1 MTCGKC
7 PYTDGLV
14 YTSLP
19 PKVKCI
25 VTGEFHEYADL
36 CNCENARKV
45 KENLNSYAAVKG
57 ERALYRN
64 QEVSNFAT
72 TQGDSMTPLQAT
84 EINSAVTEIGATAV
98 ASIFDAVCAEIG
110 TPCLICGETV
120 EIGYFGGGPKICEE
134 CKQAVLHVK
143 ELLKKSKEGVAIL
156 D

>member
-25 VTGEFHEYADL
+25 VTGEFHVYEDL
-36 CNCENARKV
+36 CDCENARKV
-45 KENLNSYAAVKG
+45 KENLNRYVAAKG
-57 ERALYRN
+57 EQALYRS

-72 TQGDSMTPLQAT
+72 TPGDSIAPIQAT
-84 EINSAVTEIGATAV
+84 EINSAVTEISATAV
-98 ASIFDAVCAEIG
+98 ASIFNSACAEIG

-120 EIGYFGGGPKICEE
+120 EIGYFGGSQKMHYSNRN
-134 CKQAVLHVK
+134 KQHIEHHRAT
-143 ELLKKSKEGVAIL
+143 KKRRV
-156 D
+156 

>member
-1 MTCGKC
+1 MTCGSC

-14 YTSLP
+14 YTSMP

-25 VTGEFHEYADL
+25 ITGDFHEYAEE

-45 KENLNSYAAVKG
+45 KENLDRYAEAKG
-57 ERALYRN
+57 ESKLYSSSVGN
-64 QEVSNFAT
+64 DLTVT
-72 TQGDSMTPLQAT
+72 
-84 EINSAVTEIGATAV
+84 SAAEAAPIKAIELGSTGIAN
-98 ASIFDAVCAEIG
+98 IFDSLCHSEIG
-110 TPCLICGETV
+110 TPCLICGESV
-120 EIGYFGGGPKICEE
+120 AVDFVGSGPKICED